1 MIEESKQFQCNI
13 LSFIEINF
21 VLPKELARK
30 YTCLIFLMAG
40 RFNAVSKK
48 RFQNI
53 TCQQLES
60 CAAATMA
67 CLIPDLTTFTIHW
80 G

>member
-1 MIEESKQFQCNI
+1 MFI
-13 LSFIEINF
+13 LLFILKLIKIIYHR
-21 VLPKELARK
+21 KELALK